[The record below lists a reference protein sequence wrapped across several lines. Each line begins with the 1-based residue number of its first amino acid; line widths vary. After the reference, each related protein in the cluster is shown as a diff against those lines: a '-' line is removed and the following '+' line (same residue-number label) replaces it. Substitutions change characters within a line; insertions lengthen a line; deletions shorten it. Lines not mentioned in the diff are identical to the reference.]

1 MHPVEIDDA
10 DGNSN
15 QESTEEPRSVYGWVI
30 CKVVSL
36 EGKVSLK
43 NKMKKIRFLYIFNLF
58 RFFSYLISLEKN
70 FHNEMSKN
78 YKYYNSNI

>member
-1 MHPVEIDDA
+1 MKQALHPVDIDDA

-36 EGKVSLK
+36 EGKVSFLK
-43 NKMKKIRFLYIFNLF
+43 
-58 RFFSYLISLEKN
+58 
-70 FHNEMSKN
+70 
-78 YKYYNSNI
+78 